1 MPKKQY
7 EVSSHPSI
15 PSMYTKFSTAVRI
28 RILARLRKKSTEAEP
43 KACFET
49 RYVKGY

>member
-1 MPKKQY
+1 MPKEQY
-7 EVSSHPSI
+7 EVSLPPSI
-15 PSMYTKFSTAVRI
+15 PSMDAAVRI